1 MNKFLFF
8 FFALIFLLAI
18 AFSPVWEKPALA
30 VETKSIPTVAYSNGN
45 QQVLAPDWSR
55 LTWSSLP
62 PIQESGGWTE
72 LPSGLS
78 QQLGFDPSVSWQVGE
93 TPDRFIKLGSDVQD
107 AFHLEA
113 FSLQDISDLTGLAMQ
128 NLRLNDFGLTSW
140 QTPNSLVKA
149 IPELGSLNLSD
160 VQPLQDLAVKS
171 GEGNGYSGT
180 IADFIQQNPTFADTP
195 LSQLN
200 LKQYSLGSI
209 PGISQI
215 PLGQFRQWQQ
225 SLISEVPGLNQV
237 PFSQF
242 PVPLVFS
249 GLSLAKTDITWGSA
263 EHGDP
268 NVDSSYFVSGSVN
281 QRGQTVPVACPTGH
295 SCPYLELS
303 DPLGPSGPL
312 HGKRWV
318 SGEQQV
324 DGGFGPLAILNG
336 GKEPAGRTVFGAD
349 FGKIV
354 VENIDESK
362 ASADFS
368 LYKRICAHYPLIG
381 KSCSPFFIPIPLP
394 FSTREGELIIVSALT
409 APNITI
415 PQKYQERIAQIEA
428 QNQPTDR
435 TQVSSSTST
444 SGVNGKLQADTQGG
458 ESDAKIVT
466 AINNVG
472 DFSTADVPN
481 TDGGNNACMWAV
493 NHVLENAGYQPLADG
508 TLSVLEGKAAL
519 DNGRGQKIDI
529 ADAKPGDLVLVDAGG
544 SHQHIGFCE
553 TNGCT
558 RTISNSSSQ
567 AQFDWQSNANF
578 SYDGSPYNG
587 TTPQVYRLIK

>member
-1 MNKFLFF
+1 MNKFFFF

-30 VETKSIPTVAYSNGN
+30 VETKSMPTVAYSNGN
-45 QQVLAPDWSR
+45 QKVLAPDWSR

-62 PIQESGGWTE
+62 PIQESSGWTE

-113 FSLQDISDLTGLAMQ
+113 FSLQDISALTGLAMQ

-171 GEGNGYSGT
+171 GEGNGYSGK

-215 PLGQFRQWQQ
+215 PLGQFKQWQQ

-303 DPLGPSGPL
+303 DPLGSSGPL

-318 SGEQQV
+318 SREQQV

-354 VENIDESK
+354 VENINESK

-381 KSCSPFFIPIPLP
+381 KSCSPFFIGPIPLP
-394 FSTREGELIIVSALT
+394 FSTSEGEILIVSALA
-409 APNITI
+409 APSISI
-415 PQKYQERIAQIEA
+415 PQKYQDRIAQIEA
-428 QNQPTDR
+428 QNTPKQTTPDT
-435 TQVSSSTST
+435 
-444 SGVNGKLQADTQGG
+444 GKTPNLSQATVGSGG
-458 ESDAKIVT
+458 ETNQKIVA

-472 DFSTADVPN
+472 GFSTVDIPN
-481 TDGGNNACMWAV
+481 TDGGNNACMWAT
-493 NHVLENAGYQPLADG
+493 NHVLEQAGYEPLANG

-529 ADAKPGDLVLVDAGG
+529 ADAKAGDIVLVDAGG

-553 TNGCT
+553 TDGCT

-567 AQFDWQSNANF
+567 AQFSWHSNSNF

-587 TTPQVYRLIK
+587 TTPQVYRLVK